1 MYKVIFSPQAQK
13 DAKKIASSNLK
24 KKVEE
29 LLELIEKIHI
39 HSHLILNFYR
49 ADLKDLFQEELI
61 NNIG

>member
-13 DAKKIASSNLK
+13 DAKKITSSNLK

-29 LLELIEKIHI
+29 LLELIEKNPF
-39 HSHLILNFYR
+39 SFHLILNFYR